1 MATLSKAQLKKRDN
15 LETLCNKFFNLQG
28 MENIF
33 IGPDGQFHPAAL
45 IIETPS
51 GEYAYEPDDKT
62 DKDIA
67 MARLNEFMEAKG
79 AKLYFTGKYANT
91 GKITTLPLDQ
101 LEKTSEF
108 GGQGAKSGKQ
118 NLGLKFEKDLFDS
131 LMAYY
136 ETGKE
141 VGVFGKQAKK
151 IIDDI
156 GKKVGKPLTGVVAVG
171 ELNTRRPLSVSGNTL
186 RLGDGSYDIG
196 STVTDITLKFNGNKE
211 VYLSLKYGNTL
222 AFANIGV
229 GTVFKESE
237 MKQFNMNTSAKT
249 ICEIFGLSQTSFAET
264 FVKYPHKQKIQ
275 NHEVDVT
282 NTCDK
287 MALQNLLKQMVGKGY
302 VMVHGKGASHIDV
315 YDIDDSYWRQ
325 ATTLQGKI
333 TAYYGG
339 TTGKGKKVIVSCE
352 SAKYKFQFN
361 FRNKQSGTF
370 PSHIMCD
377 YQKK

>member
-1 MATLSKAQLKKRDN
+1 MATLSKAQLKKREN
-15 LETLCNKFFNLQG
+15 LDILCSKFFNLNG
-28 MENIF
+28 YENSF
-33 IGPDGQFHPAAL
+33 VAPEGVFHPVAL
-45 IIETPS
+45 IIETTS
-51 GEYAYEPDDKT
+51 GEYAYET
-62 DKDIA
+62 DEKDQKENA
-67 MARLNEFMEAKG
+67 MARLYEFMENRV

-91 GKITTLPLDQ
+91 GKIITVPLDK

-108 GGQGAKSGKQ
+108 GGQGAKAGKQ

-131 LMAYY
+131 LIAFY
-136 ETGKE
+136 ETGK
-141 VGVFGKQAKK
+141 VSGPYGKQAKE
-151 IIDDI
+151 IIESI
-156 GKKVGKPLTGVVAVG
+156 GKKMGAPLSGVVAVG
-171 ELNTRRPLSVSGNTL
+171 ELNQRRPLNISGNSLT
-186 RLGDGSYDIG
+186 LGDGSYDIG
-196 STVTDITLKFNGNKE
+196 ETVTDITLNFNGNKHA
-211 VYLSLKYGNTL
+211 YLSLKYGATL

-229 GTVFKESE
+229 GTVFKETE
-237 MKQFNMNTSAKT
+237 MKQYKLNQKAKT
-249 ICEIFGLSQTSFAET
+249 ICKIFGLSETSFCET
-264 FVKYPHKQKIQ
+264 FVNYPHKNKIQ
-275 NHEVDVT
+275 NHQVDVT

-287 MALQNLLKQMVGKGY
+287 NALQNLLKQMVGKGY
-302 VMVHGKGASHIDV
+302 VMVHGKGSSIDV
-315 YDIDDSYWRQ
+315 YDIDDAYWRS

>member
-1 MATLSKAQLKKRDN
+1 MASLSKAQLKKRNN
-15 LETLCNKFFNLQG
+15 LEVLRDKFFGQKG
-28 MENIF
+28 MVNMF
-33 IGPDGQFHPAAL
+33 VGPEGQFHPAAL
-45 IIETPS
+45 IIETS
-51 GEYAYEPDDKT
+51 EGQSAYEP
-62 DKDIA
+62 KDVKEMDAALDAIS
-67 MARLNEFMEAKG
+67 EFIESRG

-91 GKITTLPLDQ
+91 GKITTLPLDK

-118 NLGLKFEKDLFDS
+118 NLGLVFEKDLFDS
-131 LMAYY
+131 LVGYF
-136 ETGKE
+136 ETGKPT
-141 VGVFGKQAKK
+141 GKYGKQAKQ
-151 IIDDI
+151 IIDSQ
-156 GKKVGKPLTGVVAVG
+156 GKKVKKPLTEVVSVG
-171 ELNTRRPLSVSGNTL
+171 ELNQRRPLSISGNSL
-186 RLGDGSYDIG
+186 KLGNGAVDIG
-196 STVTDITLKFNGNKE
+196 NTVTDITLKFNGNTE

-237 MKQFNMNTSAKT
+237 MKSGKMNAKAKT
-249 ICEIFGLSQTSFAET
+249 ICKVFGLSEDSFSET
-264 FVKYPHKQKIQ
+264 FTNYPHSKKIE
-275 NHEVDVT
+275 NHQQDVT
-282 NTCDK
+282 STCDK
-287 MALQNLLKQMVGKGY
+287 NAISSLLKQMVGKGY
-302 VMVHGKGASHIDV
+302 VMVHGKGTNVEV
-315 YDIDDSYWRQ
+315 YDINDAYWRS
-325 ATTLQGKI
+325 ATTLTGKI